1 MLVLLSNP
9 RIGLSLALEAGISA
23 GESTE
28 FIDVHGERAV
38 RFRDD
43 PIISHAS
50 NMACDRVSANR
61 GQAAAAACYNE
72 TDPLPRRRL
81 P

>member
-50 NMACDRVSANR
+50 NTASRSVS
-61 GQAAAAACYNE
+61 
-72 TDPLPRRRL
+72 
-81 P
+81 

>member
-1 MLVLLSNP
+1 
-9 RIGLSLALEAGISA
+9 
-23 GESTE
+23 
-28 FIDVHGERAV
+28 
-38 RFRDD
+38 
-43 PIISHAS
+43 
-50 NMACDRVSANR
+50 MACDRVSANR

>member
-43 PIISHAS
+43 PINIS
-50 NMACDRVSANR
+50 CLKYGITLGVVDEL
-61 GQAAAAACYNE
+61 QI
-72 TDPLPRRRL
+72 
-81 P
+81 